1 CARCRPR
8 APHRSS
14 AGCSRRSTPGSAR
27 PPSTRSV
34 PATSWSTA
42 MGSPRGSSA
51 WTPRS
56 NGPRARRSPNATST
70 GATKGSCASR
80 SDSREAWESF
90 RIEPVDYAGSGDK
103 LVVIVDLWG
112 RGRGSGAEV
121 EARAA
126 HVWEFR
132 EGKAVRSEIY
142 GDPEKALRDVE
153 AR

>member
-1 CARCRPR
+1 
-8 APHRSS
+8 
-14 AGCSRRSTPGSAR
+14 
-27 PPSTRSV
+27 
-34 PATSWSTA
+34 
-42 MGSPRGSSA
+42 M
-51 WTPRS
+51 
-56 NGPRARRSPNATST
+56 
-70 GATKGSCASR
+70 
-80 SDSREAWESF
+80 
-90 RIEPVDYAGSGDK
+90 DYAGSGDK

-132 EGKAVRSEIY
+132 EGKAVRFEIY